1 MINWGVIGAGGI
13 AYRRTIPEGITKAK
27 NAKLVAVMDVV
38 AEEKVKSV
46 AKKYGNVKYYTKEE
60 DLVNDKNVQVIY
72 IATPTNLHCP

>member
-1 MINWGVIGAGGI
+1 MVNWEVVGACGI
-13 AYRRTIPEGITKAK
+13 ADRRTIPEGITKAK